1 MKCLSGDDRSKS
13 SSIATHVA
21 STDGR
26 NITNRGDPSLWLSKP
41 SAFTIIVK
49 DLLSKEQ
56 QRHDDYAGMHTDDD
70 NNSSNN
76 NNTNSNSK
84 NNNNND
90 GNIFRSSIHYGEEG
104 YLTMRLKRNR
114 KLEQQDAIKL
124 THRLQSRL

>member
-1 MKCLSGDDRSKS
+1 M
-13 SSIATHVA
+13 T
-21 STDGR
+21 TTQGR
-26 NITNRGDPSLWLSKP
+26 TPTTTTTAAKITIL
-41 SAFTIIVK
+41 F
-49 DLLSKEQ
+49 
-56 QRHDDYAGMHTDDD
+56 
-70 NNSSNN
+70 NS
-76 NNTNSNSK
+76 SNSK